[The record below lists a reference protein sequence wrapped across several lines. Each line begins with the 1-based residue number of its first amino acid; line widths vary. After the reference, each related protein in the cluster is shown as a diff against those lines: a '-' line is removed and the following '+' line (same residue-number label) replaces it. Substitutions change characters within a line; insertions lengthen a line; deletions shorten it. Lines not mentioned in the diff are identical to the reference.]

1 VPKSPAKP
9 KAQAPTLSE
18 ATRIAVLH
26 GRERF
31 LIDYHTHALR
41 EGLEKAHG
49 QFDTLRFD
57 GAASGSANL
66 PAEILDE
73 CRSFGLMAGHKLV
86 IVDNADALLKESE
99 DDEDASDAPAASP
112 RPAARAGPRR
122 KTARELFESYAQ
134 DPSPSATLLLRAT
147 TWRPGRLDKAIA
159 ALGDSGGAG
168 AVIKCEAPTAE
179 NAVAWC
185 RARCRKQHAVELAPD
200 AAALLVDHIGP
211 DLARL
216 DTELAKLACV
226 DPGKPITAEVV
237 REFVGYAREEK
248 FFAIQ
253 GSLVSGDAGAAL
265 AHLRELVE
273 VSRQDPVP
281 LNWAYIDLARKLHGA
296 SVGLAA
302 GENPYAL
309 AGRLKLWGPQQE
321 SLFRTAR
328 KLRPG
333 DAAALLQAAVQT
345 DVKLKTGQGD
355 PVVNLEVLTLRFAA
369 SCR

>member
-1 VPKSPAKP
+1 MAKSPAKP
-9 KAQAPTLSE
+9 KAPSPPALS
-18 ATRIAVLH
+18 ADIRLAILH
-26 GRERF
+26 GPERF
-31 LIDYHTHALR
+31 LIDYHTQALR
-41 EGLEKAHG
+41 DALTAAHG
-49 QFDTLRFD
+49 SFDTLRFD
-57 GAASGSANL
+57 GAATGSANA

-99 DDEDASDAPAASP
+99 EDEAGAAK
-112 RPAARAGPRR
+112 PAARGPRR
-122 KTARELFESYAQ
+122 KTPRELFESYAQ
-134 DPSPSATLLLRAT
+134 DPSASATLLLRAS

-159 ALGDSGGAG
+159 ALGDAG
-168 AVIKCEAPTAE
+168 AVIKCEPPDIPH
-179 NAVAWC
+179 AVAWC
-185 RARCRKQHAVELAPD
+185 KARCRKQHNAELAPD
-200 AAALLVDHIGP
+200 AAALLVEHIGP
-211 DLARL
+211 DLSRL

-226 DPGKPITAEVV
+226 EPGAPITAKVV
-237 REFVGYAREEK
+237 GEFVGFAREEK

-253 GSLVSGDAGAAL
+253 SSLVAGDAGAAL

-321 SLFRTAR
+321 AVFRAARTIPPDRAAELF
-328 KLRPG
+328 K
-333 DAAALLQAAVQT
+333 AAVET

-355 PVVNLEVLTLRFAA
+355 PVVNLEVLTLRFAGEVG
-369 SCR
+369 